1 MIELPR
7 ITRALRAHTQLDKPR
22 CLKPIVDPTKPVN
35 VKKKNLQRFKSYT
48 DIYNYV
54 KQNEPDSAEILKLF
68 PQLKDACKLLTGD
81 QPDEIIEDATVLS
94 LRLFL
99 DQDIVM
105 LKHLSQL
112 RQTFGTVTS
121 ATANKICEIVTKIS
135 EQINDDTKDYIRT
148 EEAESNKE
156 NIKLWGEHI
165 QCHFIPYKPAKK
177 PLAKLTSKP
186 ATASAFVTD
195 FSMKYDSTAKASG
208 GPSKVPVAVPESKFG
223 KTWLETKVKEQ
234 YENTGISSTDILQ
247 SIITLLNSPRSND
260 EMQNDLFELLGFD
273 KFEFILEI
281 LEHRTDIINS
291 LKAPPQGPTLS
302 EIQAILPESKMP
314 EYLCQVS
321 VFSEQEKMLAKL
333 VRKEEKKA
341 KNRKNDDDNDDEQ
354 EINIGQ
360 MRAKRLAELSKP
372 VVPFSTSRSS
382 NNVDPIL
389 KKISYFQTKVQY
401 PNVYDSSIDAKNS
414 AGFVSGLKLIL
425 PENAVRKDNKEYEE
439 VIIPKNDAPV
449 LNVGNQRV
457 PVAELDEIGQMAFE
471 NIKELNRIQ
480 SVVFQTA
487 YNTNE
492 NLLICAPTGAG
503 KTNIAL
509 LTVVHQIKQHIEN
522 NVIMK
527 NKFKIIYIAPMK
539 ALASEMTASFGKRL
553 KGLGILVRELTGDMK
568 LTKTEVQQTQ
578 MIVTTPEKWDVVT
591 RKGATDTELASI
603 VKLIIIDEVHLLHG
617 DRGPIVEA
625 IVARTLR
632 QVESTQNMIRIVGL
646 SATLP
651 NYLDVARF
659 LRVNPNI
666 GLFYFDSRFRPVP
679 LEQQFI
685 GVKETGSGGGSHLRQ
700 MQTMNEICYEKA
712 VEMVQKGHQ
721 VMVFV
726 HARNATHQTAM
737 VLKEIAQKKGHLK
750 HFEPD
755 DTGAFLKAKKSI
767 SSSPNKQLAELFASG
782 FACHHAGMLR
792 SDRNM
797 VEKYFSEGF
806 IKVLVCTST
815 LAWGVN
821 LPAHAVVIRGT
832 EIYDQ
837 ARGTFVDL
845 SILDV
850 LQIFGRAGRPQFDT
864 SGTGIIITTHDKLT
878 HYLKSMTNQFPI
890 ESNFINLLADN
901 LNAEVALGTVTNIDE
916 AVEWLSYT
924 YLFVRMRINPQV
936 YGLTYTDVQEE
947 PMLETKRRELITAAA
962 MQLDNTHMI
971 RYNERTGQL
980 NVTDLGRTAS
990 HYYITCETMEVFNT
1004 MVRKSMTQGYVL
1016 EMLTRCSDFQQLKG
1030 YVLEMLTRCSDFQQL
1045 KVSCISYLE
1054 LGRTASHY
1062 YITCET
1068 MEVFNTMVRKSM
1080 TQGYVLEMLTRC
1092 SDFQQL
1098 KVSCISYLD
1107 LGRTASHYYITCETM
1122 EVFNTMVRKSMTQGY
1137 VLEMLTRCSDFQQL
1151 KVSCISYL
1159 ELGRTASH
1167 YYITCETMEVFNT
1180 MVRKSM
1186 TQGYVLEMLTRCS
1199 DFQQLKVSC
1208 ISYLD
1213 LGRTASHY
1221 YITCET
1227 MEVFNTMV
1235 RKSMTQGYVLEML
1248 TRCSDFQ
1255 QLKVSCISYLEL
1267 GRTASHYY
1275 ITCETMKVFNTMV
1288 RKSMT
1293 QGYVLEMLTRCS
1305 DFQQLKVFNTM
1316 VRKSMTQ
1323 GYVLEMLTRCSDFQ
1337 QLKVF
1342 NTMVRKSMTQGY
1354 VLEMLTRCSDFQQ
1367 LKGYVLEMLTRCSDF
1382 QQLKVSCI
1390 SYLELGRTASH
1401 YYITCETMKVFN
1413 TMVRKSMTQ
1422 GYVLE
1427 MLTRCSDF
1435 QQLKVFNTMVRKSM
1449 TQGYVLEM
1457 LTRCSDFQQLK
1468 VSCISYLE
1476 LGRTASHYYITCE
1489 TMEVFNTMVRKSMT
1503 QGYVLEML
1511 TRCSDFQQLKVS
1523 CISYLELGRTA
1534 SHYYITCETMEVF
1547 NTMVRKSMTQGYVLE
1562 MLTRCSDFQQLKG
1575 YVLEMLT
1582 RCSDFQ
1588 QLKVSCISYLD
1599 LGRTASH
1606 YYITCETMEV
1616 FNTMVRKSMT
1626 QGYVLEMLTRCSDFQ
1641 QLKVSCISYLDLGRT
1656 ASHYYITCET
1666 MEVFN
1671 TMVRKSMT
1679 QGYVLEMLTRCSDF
1693 QQLKV
1698 SCVQYLDLGRTA
1710 SHYYITCET
1719 MEVFNTMVRKSMTQG
1734 YVLEMLTRCSDFQ
1747 QLKVSCIS
1755 YLDLGRTASHYYITC
1770 ETMEVFNTMVR
1781 KSMTQGYVLEMLTRC
1796 SDFQQLKVSCISYL
1810 DLGRTASHYYIT
1822 CETMEV
1828 FNTMVRKSMTQG
1840 YVLEMLT
1847 RCSDFQQLKVSC
1859 VQYLDL
1865 GRTVSHYYI
1874 TCETMEVFNTMV
1886 RKSMTQGYVLEMLT
1900 RCSDFQQLKVSC
1912 VQYLDLGR
1920 TASHYY
1926 ITCETMEVFNTM
1938 VRKSMTQGYV
1948 LEMLTR
1954 CSDFQQLKVSCISY
1968 LELGRTASHYYIT
1981 CETMEVFNT
1990 MVRKSMTQGYVLEML
2005 TRCSDFQQ
2013 LKVSCVQYL
2022 DLGRTASHY
2031 YITCETMEVFNT
2043 MVRKSM
2049 TQGYVLEMLTRCSDF
2064 QQLKV
2069 SCISYLELGRTASHY
2084 YITCETMEVFNT
2096 MVRKSMTQGYV
2107 LEMLTRC
2114 SDFQQL
2120 KVSCISYLELGRTA
2134 SHYYITCE
2142 TMEVFNTMVRKS
2154 MTQGYVLE
2162 MLTRCTDFQQLKVS
2176 CVQYLD
2182 LGRTASHYYI
2192 TCETMEVFNTMVRKS
2207 MTQGYVLEMLTRC
2220 SDFQQLKVSCVQYL
2234 DLGRT
2239 ASHYYITCE
2248 TMEVFN
2254 TMVRKSMTQGYV
2266 LEMLTRC
2273 SDFQQLKVRKEE
2285 LTELWSLKD
2294 QYGELRIEDPPE
2306 DIHWKINILLQT
2318 YLSRGRVNGSSLQ
2331 SDLNYISQNAVRI
2344 IRALFEIT
2352 LRKNNAYMAGLYL
2365 KMAKM
2370 LELQMWDF
2378 YSDMRQFNCF
2388 TIETLKHI
2396 EYPMLKP
2403 DQIRDMDWK
2412 ELGDLIRNPK
2422 NGRHLKKCAE
2432 EFPLLEM
2439 EASLHPITRTVLR
2452 IRLSITPNFK
2462 WNDKYHGK
2470 APEAFWI
2477 WVEDPETDIMYYHEY
2492 FLITKKQVITNEPQE
2507 LIITIPISEPLP
2519 PQYYIRATSERW
2531 LGSESVLPLTFQH
2544 LILPETHPPHTDLL
2558 ELQPLPVTALNNPSF
2573 ELLYNFSHFNPIQ
2586 TQIFHCLYH
2595 TDHNVL
2601 LGAPTG
2607 SGKTIVAEV
2616 AMFRV
2621 FNQYPNCKVVYIAP
2635 LKALVKERIKDWKVR
2650 LQERLGKQVVELTGD
2665 VSPDIR
2671 AIRGAHVIVTTP
2683 EKWDGIS
2690 RSWQTRNYVR
2700 DVALI
2705 VIDEIHLLGEDRG
2718 PVLEVIVS
2726 RTNFIESHT
2735 SRRLRI
2741 IGLSTALANAKDLA
2755 NWLNIGEI
2763 GLYNFRPSVRPVPL
2777 EVHISGHPGRHYC
2790 PRMMTMNKPTFQAIR
2805 THSPCAP
2812 TLVFVSSRR
2821 QTRLTALDLIAYLA
2835 AEDNPKQWLH
2845 MRESEMEQI
2854 LANIRESNLKLTL
2867 AFGIGIHHAGLHE
2880 RDRTTV
2886 EELFINQKIQ
2896 VLICTATL
2904 AWGVNFPAHLVVIK
2918 GTEYYDG
2925 KQKRYVDMPI
2935 TDVLQM
2941 MGRAGRPQY
2950 DNEGVAVVLVHD
2962 QKKNFYKKF
2971 LYEPFPVESSLL
2983 DVLPDHLNAEIVA
2996 GTVQTKQDILDY
3008 MTWTYFFRRLLKNP
3022 SYYNLESVEPQDVNY
3037 YLSNL
3042 VQSSLDALANANCLE
3057 IEEDLRT
3064 VHCTWMGRIASYY
3077 YLSYKTMA
3085 HFTRNL
3091 QSNMNVDDLLRV
3103 LADSE
3108 EYATLPVRHN
3118 EDILN
3123 GELSQDCRLPVDA
3136 LSLDSSNVKAFL
3148 LLQAHMTRLQL
3159 PNTDYLTDTKSVLDQ
3174 TIRILQAMIDT
3185 SAENGWLSV
3194 CLSCQMLMQGIVQAR
3209 WPTESPLMTLPH
3221 IDSQHLYVFS
3231 HMAKDTN
3238 KPCTMLNGLKVA
3250 CMRNYELLAKYLR
3263 REFEENQIEQI
3274 HRAICDMPTLDIKMR
3289 VRGLWFDSD
3298 GEQDKPVRQPPSR
3311 DQWMPLHADQE
3322 YTLLLEL
3329 NRRGGNPNNVLCPRF
3344 PRGKN
3349 EGWFVTMGTVDDGEL
3364 HALKRVSPRGT
3375 AQVTFYTPSRK
3386 GRIIFTVYILSDSY
3400 MGLDQ
3405 QYDLQFEILD
3415 PLPPENVDRIYDN
3428 IDKTIIE

>member
-22 CLKPIVDPTKPVN
+22 NLKPITDPSKPILG
-35 VKKKNLQRFKSYT
+35 KPKNLQRFKSFS
-48 DIYNYV
+48 DIHNYI
-54 KQNEPDSAEILKLF
+54 KQNEPDSEDKLKTLSL
-68 PQLKDACKLLTGD
+68 LKDACKQLTGD
-81 QPDEIIEDATVLS
+81 QPDEIIEDAAVMA
-94 LRLFL
+94 LRMFL
-99 DQDIVM
+99 EQDIVM
-105 LKHLSQL
+105 LKHLNQL

-121 ATANKICEIVTKIS
+121 VVANKICQIVTSLSNELS
-135 EQINDDTKDYIRT
+135 EETREYIMKETDDS
-148 EEAESNKE
+148 EKE
-156 NIKLWGEHI
+156 NVKLWGENI
-165 QCHFIPYKPAKK
+165 QCNYIPYQRVKK

-186 ATASAFVTD
+186 AVDSAFVTD
-195 FSMKYDSTAKASG
+195 FSMKYSTEKKDVGTTEKAAKPVVG
-208 GPSKVPVAVPESKFG
+208 SKYNKS
-223 KTWLETKVKEQ
+223 WLETKVKEL
-234 YENTGISSTDILQ
+234 YVDSNISSADILQ
-247 SIITLLNSPRSND
+247 SIITFLNSPRSND
-260 EMQNDLFELLGFD
+260 DMQNDLFELLGFD
-273 KFEFILEI
+273 KFEFIQEI
-281 LEHRTDIINS
+281 LSHRQDITDS
-291 LKAPPQGPTLS
+291 LQAPIQPTIS
-302 EIQAILPESKMP
+302 EIAAMLPENKMP
-314 EYLCQVS
+314 QYLCQVS
-321 VFSEQEKMLAKL
+321 VLSEQEKILAKL

-341 KNRKNDDDNDDEQ
+341 KNSKKNDDDEDDQ
-354 EINIGQ
+354 EFNIAQ
-360 MRAKRLAELSKP
+360 MRARRIAELSKP
-372 VVPFSTSRSS
+372 VVPFSTSKSAS
-382 NNVDPIL
+382 NIDPIL
-389 KKISYFQTKVQY
+389 QKISYFQTKVQY
-401 PNVYDSSIDAKNS
+401 PNVYDSSINAKNS

-439 VIIPKNDAPV
+439 VTIPKNEPAP
-449 LNVGNQRV
+449 LEVGNKRV
-457 PVAELDEIGQMAFE
+457 PIADLDEIGQMAFE

-480 SVVFQTA
+480 SVVFNTA

-522 NVIMK
+522 DVIMK

-553 KGLGILVRELTGDMK
+553 RGLGIAVRELTGDMK

-603 VKLIIIDEVHLLHG
+603 VKLLIIDEVHLLHG

-659 LRVNPNI
+659 LRVNPNV
-666 GLFYFDSRFRPVP
+666 GLFFFDSRFRPVP
-679 LEQQFI
+679 LEQHFI
-685 GVKETGSGGGSHLRQ
+685 GVKEVGSGGGAHLRQ
-700 MQTMNEICYEKA
+700 MQIMNDVCYDKA
-712 VEMVQKGHQ
+712 SDMVQKGHQ

-737 VLKEIAQKKGHLK
+737 ILKELAQKKGHLK
-750 HFEPD
+750 YFEPED
-755 DTGAFLKAKKSI
+755 SGGFLKAKKAI
-767 SSSPNKQLAELFASG
+767 GSSPNKVLAELFAAG

-797 VEKYFSEGF
+797 VEKYFSEGY

-821 LPAHAVVIRGT
+821 LPAHAVIIRGT

-837 ARGTFVDL
+837 SHGTFVDL

-936 YGLTYTDVQEE
+936 YGLTYSDVQEE

-962 MQLDNTHMI
+962 MQLDKTHMI
-971 RYNERTGQL
+971 RYNERTGDL
-980 NVTDLGRTAS
+980 NITDLGRTAS
-990 HYYITCETMEVFNT
+990 HYYITCETMEVFNS

-1016 EMLTRCSDFQQLKG
+1016 EMLTRCSDFQQLK
-1030 YVLEMLTRCSDFQQL
+1030 
-1045 KVSCISYLE
+1045 I
-1054 LGRTASHY
+1054 
-1062 YITCET
+1062 
-1068 MEVFNTMVRKSM
+1068 
-1080 TQGYVLEMLTRC
+1080 
-1092 SDFQQL
+1092 
-1098 KVSCISYLD
+1098 
-1107 LGRTASHYYITCETM
+1107 
-1122 EVFNTMVRKSMTQGY
+1122 
-1137 VLEMLTRCSDFQQL
+1137 
-1151 KVSCISYL
+1151 
-1159 ELGRTASH
+1159 
-1167 YYITCETMEVFNT
+1167 
-1180 MVRKSM
+1180 
-1186 TQGYVLEMLTRCS
+1186 
-1199 DFQQLKVSC
+1199 
-1208 ISYLD
+1208 
-1213 LGRTASHY
+1213 
-1221 YITCET
+1221 
-1227 MEVFNTMV
+1227 
-1235 RKSMTQGYVLEML
+1235 
-1248 TRCSDFQ
+1248 
-1255 QLKVSCISYLEL
+1255 
-1267 GRTASHYY
+1267 
-1275 ITCETMKVFNTMV
+1275 
-1288 RKSMT
+1288 
-1293 QGYVLEMLTRCS
+1293 
-1305 DFQQLKVFNTM
+1305 
-1316 VRKSMTQ
+1316 
-1323 GYVLEMLTRCSDFQ
+1323 
-1337 QLKVF
+1337 
-1342 NTMVRKSMTQGY
+1342 
-1354 VLEMLTRCSDFQQ
+1354 
-1367 LKGYVLEMLTRCSDF
+1367 
-1382 QQLKVSCI
+1382 
-1390 SYLELGRTASH
+1390 
-1401 YYITCETMKVFN
+1401 
-1413 TMVRKSMTQ
+1413 
-1422 GYVLE
+1422 
-1427 MLTRCSDF
+1427 
-1435 QQLKVFNTMVRKSM
+1435 
-1449 TQGYVLEM
+1449 
-1457 LTRCSDFQQLK
+1457 
-1468 VSCISYLE
+1468 
-1476 LGRTASHYYITCE
+1476 
-1489 TMEVFNTMVRKSMT
+1489 
-1503 QGYVLEML
+1503 
-1511 TRCSDFQQLKVS
+1511 
-1523 CISYLELGRTA
+1523 
-1534 SHYYITCETMEVF
+1534 
-1547 NTMVRKSMTQGYVLE
+1547 
-1562 MLTRCSDFQQLKG
+1562 
-1575 YVLEMLT
+1575 
-1582 RCSDFQ
+1582 
-1588 QLKVSCISYLD
+1588 
-1599 LGRTASH
+1599 
-1606 YYITCETMEV
+1606 
-1616 FNTMVRKSMT
+1616 
-1626 QGYVLEMLTRCSDFQ
+1626 
-1641 QLKVSCISYLDLGRT
+1641 
-1656 ASHYYITCET
+1656 
-1666 MEVFN
+1666 
-1671 TMVRKSMT
+1671 
-1679 QGYVLEMLTRCSDF
+1679 
-1693 QQLKV
+1693 
-1698 SCVQYLDLGRTA
+1698 
-1710 SHYYITCET
+1710 
-1719 MEVFNTMVRKSMTQG
+1719 
-1734 YVLEMLTRCSDFQ
+1734 
-1747 QLKVSCIS
+1747 
-1755 YLDLGRTASHYYITC
+1755 
-1770 ETMEVFNTMVR
+1770 
-1781 KSMTQGYVLEMLTRC
+1781 
-1796 SDFQQLKVSCISYL
+1796 
-1810 DLGRTASHYYIT
+1810 
-1822 CETMEV
+1822 
-1828 FNTMVRKSMTQG
+1828 
-1840 YVLEMLT
+1840 
-1847 RCSDFQQLKVSC
+1847 
-1859 VQYLDL
+1859 
-1865 GRTVSHYYI
+1865 
-1874 TCETMEVFNTMV
+1874 
-1886 RKSMTQGYVLEMLT
+1886 
-1900 RCSDFQQLKVSC
+1900 
-1912 VQYLDLGR
+1912 
-1920 TASHYY
+1920 
-1926 ITCETMEVFNTM
+1926 
-1938 VRKSMTQGYV
+1938 
-1948 LEMLTR
+1948 
-1954 CSDFQQLKVSCISY
+1954 
-1968 LELGRTASHYYIT
+1968 
-1981 CETMEVFNT
+1981 
-1990 MVRKSMTQGYVLEML
+1990 
-2005 TRCSDFQQ
+2005 
-2013 LKVSCVQYL
+2013 
-2022 DLGRTASHY
+2022 
-2031 YITCETMEVFNT
+2031 
-2043 MVRKSM
+2043 
-2049 TQGYVLEMLTRCSDF
+2049 
-2064 QQLKV
+2064 
-2069 SCISYLELGRTASHY
+2069 
-2084 YITCETMEVFNT
+2084 
-2096 MVRKSMTQGYV
+2096 
-2107 LEMLTRC
+2107 
-2114 SDFQQL
+2114 
-2120 KVSCISYLELGRTA
+2120 
-2134 SHYYITCE
+2134 
-2142 TMEVFNTMVRKS
+2142 
-2154 MTQGYVLE
+2154 
-2162 MLTRCTDFQQLKVS
+2162 
-2176 CVQYLD
+2176 
-2182 LGRTASHYYI
+2182 
-2192 TCETMEVFNTMVRKS
+2192 
-2207 MTQGYVLEMLTRC
+2207 
-2220 SDFQQLKVSCVQYL
+2220 
-2234 DLGRT
+2234 
-2239 ASHYYITCE
+2239 
-2248 TMEVFN
+2248 
-2254 TMVRKSMTQGYV
+2254 
-2266 LEMLTRC
+2266 
-2273 SDFQQLKVRKEE
+2273 RKEE

-2294 QYGELRIEDPPE
+2294 QYCELRIEDAPE

-2344 IRALFEIT
+2344 VRALFEIT

-2370 LELQMWDF
+2370 LELQQWDF

-2422 NGRHLKKCAE
+2422 NARHLKKCAD

-2452 IRLSITPNFK
+2452 IRLTITPNFK

-2477 WVEDPETDIMYYHEY
+2477 WVEDPDTDIMYYHEY
-2492 FLITKKQVITNEPQE
+2492 FLITKKQVITREPQE
-2507 LIITIPISEPLP
+2507 LVITIPISEPLP

-2558 ELQPLPVTALNNPSF
+2558 ELQPLPVTALNNPPY
-2573 ELLYNFSHFNPIQ
+2573 EMLYNFTHFNPIQ

-2607 SGKTIVAEV
+2607 SGKTIVSEI

-2621 FNQYPNCKVVYIAP
+2621 FNQYPGCKVVYIAP

-2650 LQERLGKQVVELTGD
+2650 LEERLGKKVVELTGD

-2671 AIRGAHVIVTTP
+2671 AIRNSHVIVTTP

-2755 NWLNIGEI
+2755 NWLNIGEM

-2812 TLVFVSSRR
+2812 ALVFVSSRR

-2845 MRESEMEQI
+2845 MQESEMEQI

-2880 RDRTTV
+2880 RDRNTV

-2983 DVLPDHLNAEIVA
+2983 EVLADHLNAEIVA

-3008 MTWTYFFRRLLKNP
+3008 LTWTYFFRRLLKNP
-3022 SYYNLESVEPQDVNY
+3022 SYYNLESLEPQDVNY

-3042 VQSSLDALANANCLE
+3042 VQTSLDALANANCVE
-3057 IEEDLRT
+3057 IEEDQRT
-3064 VHCTWMGRIASYY
+3064 VHSTWMGRIASYY
-3077 YLSYKTMA
+3077 YLSHKTMA
-3085 HFTRNL
+3085 HFAANL
-3091 QSNMNVDDLLRV
+3091 QGHLNIDALLRV
-3103 LADSE
+3103 LADAE

-3118 EDILN
+3118 EDLLN
-3123 GELSQDCRLPVDA
+3123 GELSQQCRLPVDA

-3148 LLQAHMTRLQL
+3148 LLQAHMTRLPL

-3194 CLSCQMLMQGIVQAR
+3194 CLSCQMLMQSIVQAR
-3209 WPTESPLMTLPH
+3209 WPHESPLTTLPH
-3221 IDSQHLYVFS
+3221 VDSQHLYMFS
-3231 HMAKDTN
+3231 QMAKENN

-3250 CMRNYELLAKYLR
+3250 CGRNYELLAKYMR

-3274 HRAICDMPTLDIKMR
+3274 HRAICDLPTLDIKLY
-3289 VRGLWFDSD
+3289 VRGLWFDCD
-3298 GEQDKPVRQPPSR
+3298 HEQDKRIAQPPSR
-3311 DQWMPLHADQE
+3311 DMWLPLHADQE
-3322 YTLLLEL
+3322 YTLVLEMQ
-3329 NRRGGNPNNVLCPRF
+3329 RRGGNPNTVLCPRF

-3349 EGWFVTMGTVDDGEL
+3349 EGWFATLGTVEHGEL
-3364 HALKRVSPRGT
+3364 HALKRVPAKGS
-3375 AQVTFYTPSRK
+3375 AQITFYTPSQR
-3386 GRIIFTVYILSDSY
+3386 GRIIYTIYVLSDSY

-3405 QYDLQFEILD
+3405 QYDLQFEIMD
-3415 PLPPENVDRIYDN
+3415 PLPQENMERVYDN
-3428 IDKTIIE
+3428 IDKTLLE